1 MKIEF
6 TGRHI
11 EVTPALKAHVEDQ
24 LSKIEDV
31 FDGKPATAHVTIEVE
46 RGRHRSEII
55 ITGAKRVAGSSL
67 DQFGQYQ
74 SLSQTVGKIEKQ
86 ARKLKVR
93 LLKSH
98 RATRAAA
105 IISEPPP
112 PPAAEK
118 TAKEPKIIEMKG
130 FAAKPMS
137 PDEAA
142 MSLDGSKKSVLMFRD
157 FESGGVGVIF
167 RRDDG
172 NYGLIRSS

>member
-24 LSKIEDV
+24 FSRIENV
-31 FDGKPATAHVTIEVE
+31 FDGKPAKAHVIIEVE

-55 ITGAKRVAGSSL
+55 INWRNESL
-67 DQFGQYQ
+67 TAVSTNSDMYQ
-74 SLSQTVGKIEKQ
+74 SLSQTIGKIEKQ
-86 ARKLKVR
+86 ARKLKDKVID
-93 LLKSH
+93 KSH
-98 RATRAAA
+98 KATKAAA
-105 IISEPPP
+105 IITEPP
-112 PPAAEK
+112 AVAEK
-118 TAKEPKIIEMKG
+118 TVKVPKIVAVKG

-142 MSLDGSKKSVLMFRD
+142 MELDGGKNSILLFRD
-157 FESGGVGVIF
+157 SESGGVGVIF